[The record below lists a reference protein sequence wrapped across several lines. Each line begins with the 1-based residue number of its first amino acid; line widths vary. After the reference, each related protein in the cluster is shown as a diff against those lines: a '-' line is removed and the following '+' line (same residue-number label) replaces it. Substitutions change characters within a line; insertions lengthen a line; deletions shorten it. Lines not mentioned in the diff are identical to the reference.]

1 MQADGGL
8 CLQFDA
14 PRRCR
19 AGPTIGSG
27 ARAGQSK
34 QADASTSSTAI
45 WAQVN
50 LQSSLL
56 FVGRLG
62 IGFSVFQL
70 VFQAKIQTEIKPI
83 NQYINQ
89 SIQLTPAHQA
99 QRRRRP
105 RASFLCLNFG
115 SCGRKIGFSP
125 FLVGRFPKILPAP
138 VFRCTREMRSLVS
151 TCRWHSTTGFSRPIS
166 SDNTAVQFRAI
177 GIGALWRLC
186 VGHLRVRRVP
196 DVPVG

>member
-34 QADASTSSTAI
+34 QADASTRSTAI
-45 WAQVN
+45 WAQVY

-56 FVGRLG
+56 FVGKLG

-70 VFQAKIQTEIKPI
+70 VFQAKMQTEIKPI

-89 SIQLTPAHQA
+89 SIQLTPAQL
-99 QRRRRP
+99 QLTYIR
-105 RASFLCLNFG
+105 
-115 SCGRKIGFSP
+115 I
-125 FLVGRFPKILPAP
+125 I
-138 VFRCTREMRSLVS
+138 
-151 TCRWHSTTGFSRPIS
+151 PI
-166 SDNTAVQFRAI
+166 R
-177 GIGALWRLC
+177 
-186 VGHLRVRRVP
+186 
-196 DVPVG
+196 

>member
-27 ARAGQSK
+27 ARSGQSK
-34 QADASTSSTAI
+34 RADASTRSTAI
-45 WAQVN
+45 WAQVD

-56 FVGRLG
+56 FVGKLG

-70 VFQAKIQTEIKPI
+70 VFQAKMQTEIKPI

-89 SIQLTPAHQA
+89 SIQLTPAHQFNKKDA
-99 QRRRRP
+99 QGRLFFEPGIQLDQGFKRHWLP
-105 RASFLCLNFG
+105 QKSF
-115 SCGRKIGFSP
+115 
-125 FLVGRFPKILPAP
+125 
-138 VFRCTREMRSLVS
+138 E
-151 TCRWHSTTGFSRPIS
+151 
-166 SDNTAVQFRAI
+166 
-177 GIGALWRLC
+177 LW
-186 VGHLRVRRVP
+186 
-196 DVPVG
+196 